1 MISNLF
7 DSPLQHSST
16 NTSQSETRQ
25 IIKPS
30 TVKFKARLQGT
41 FETCAAVNG
50 WTEEREG
57 LLLAVSLRAQL
68 VSGVLPSDKDQH
80 YSKLVRPQGKRFPPL
95 IQTDLYRM
103 VAYLSCMSTYFIEK

>member
-1 MISNLF
+1 MTSNLL

-16 NTSQSETRQ
+16 DTRQSETRQ

-30 TVKFKARLQGT
+30 TVKFKARLQGA

-68 VSGVLPSDKDQH
+68 V
-80 YSKLVRPQGKRFPPL
+80 
-95 IQTDLYRM
+95 
-103 VAYLSCMSTYFIEK
+103 

>member
-16 NTSQSETRQ
+16 DTRQSETRQ

-30 TVKFKARLQGT
+30 KARLQGA

-68 VSGVLPSDKDQH
+68 V
-80 YSKLVRPQGKRFPPL
+80 
-95 IQTDLYRM
+95 
-103 VAYLSCMSTYFIEK
+103 